1 MTLGTVNYSQKDDHV
16 YYSSTTGG
24 FYAGIF
30 DLPSATC
37 TPSGSVSWS
46 VASGDASINSG
57 KVMINQPGTVV
68 ARASFSYG
76 GKTYTKDYTYTRS
89 VTFNAGSA
97 FNLRSGPSTS
107 SSSLGSIPKGTSLT
121 VAFLDYSDSKYVW
134 GKVTYNGKAGYVA
147 LWLKNRSEQGGII
160 TV

>member
-1 MTLGTVNYSQKDDHV
+1 
-16 YYSSTTGG
+16 
-24 FYAGIF
+24 
-30 DLPSATC
+30 
-37 TPSGSVSWS
+37 
-46 VASGDASINSG
+46 
-57 KVMINQPGTVV
+57 MINQPGTVV

-121 VAFLDYSDSKYVW
+121 VASLDYSDSKYIW
-134 GKVTYNGKAGYVA
+134 GKVNYNGKTGYVA

>member
-1 MTLGTVNYSQKDDHV
+1 
-16 YYSSTTGG
+16 
-24 FYAGIF
+24 
-30 DLPSATC
+30 
-37 TPSGSVSWS
+37 
-46 VASGDASINSG
+46 
-57 KVMINQPGTVV
+57 MINQPGTVV

-121 VAFLDYSDSKYVW
+121 VASLDYSDSKYVW
-134 GKVTYNGKAGYVA
+134 GKVNYNGKTGYVA